1 MGIRLLAI
9 VIGGGLGSAVRY
21 LASLLGWRL
30 FGPGFPVATLA
41 VNVAGCL
48 LIGVAFAL
56 AETRGAM
63 SPVTRLFVMTG
74 FLGGLTTF
82 STFALETVDYAHVT
96 SLAVAALNVLLSTAG
111 GLAAVVAGLWL
122 GRAL

>member
-1 MGIRLLAI
+1 MGTKILVVI
-9 VIGGGLGSAVRY
+9 IGGGLGSGVRY

-30 FGPGFPVATLA
+30 FGPGFPAATLA

-56 AETRGAM
+56 AETRGTM
-63 SPVTRLFVMTG
+63 SPLTRLLLMTG

-82 STFALETVDYAHVT
+82 STFALETVDYAQASSVG
-96 SLAVAALNVLLSTAG
+96 VAALNILVTNAG
-111 GLAAVVAGLWL
+111 GLAAVLVGMWV
-122 GRAL
+122 GRVL